1 MHDPQRSEPKS
12 AAGLALVLT
21 AGVAAMAGLA
31 ALGLRTG
38 IDHWPL
44 AQALARQ
51 VRDAGDAALVLASL
65 IIVFAVFFR
74 QFQLSRAEGV
84 TAGLARRPPLVLAL
98 AVLAWV
104 AALPLLAVLV
114 AGRYEAVENEH
125 QARLRAAE
133 DWARM
138 LARRVDARLDS
149 GLAIIGTL
157 AAQPRVRS
165 LVASDCDPL
174 LNELVKAW
182 PPFSG
187 PVTRNA
193 DGQVVCTAKDRR
205 PWTPDPTY
213 LKRLAAGQPFVHLVP
228 APLRQAFLVH
238 PLRAPDG
245 ALVGALDVEIDLDA
259 LSALVITALPA
270 AAQGALVAADGRLL
284 GGNGEAASRPGAI
297 SPREATGA
305 EPLPPAARDAVASWE
320 RAGYAYASA
329 PLARLRAQTLVRL
342 DASVE
347 ASGYYDWPWLLAAF
361 ALSLFAVQIAHRAFA
376 RPSRS
381 LRTTAQALLAGQA
394 ERRMAVVGSAE
405 AAAAAEAFNAYADGC
420 AEQAAER
427 QRTEDGLRDALFLW
441 ADWIWVLD
449 AQLRVERVDCAP
461 RVSPA
466 LRARLQA
473 LKGHTLWDAE
483 PERTPQA
490 EIQHARTALQDR
502 QALRDWRL
510 GFAAE
515 EGQVADTLWSGLPR
529 HDAAGAFVG
538 YQGVGRDIT
547 QTLRDSEVAR
557 RFESA
562 VAQTSDPVLLVERA
576 AGDAADRILYA
587 NRAAALLFDYPEAA
601 LAGRPLESLLATADP
616 GHDELVQ
623 ALGAGQPLHR
633 RLNVMRRRGQTQVV
647 DVRVDLLLDS
657 RMGHRRFVV
666 IMRDLTADVDRA
678 RQVVEAHEELK
689 QAMRQRSHELEVMA
703 KELESFSYTVSH
715 DLRAPLRVVEGFARI
730 LVEDY
735 GRLLDKM
742 AHDHLQRIIQAAARM
757 NSMINALLDLSRLSS
772 QPIVREPLSLSRMA
786 EEVIE
791 ELRAGSPGREVDPI
805 IAPDAL
811 TEGDRT
817 LLRIVLDNLI
827 GNAWKYTARVRVAEI
842 EFGVRMQGGVP
853 VYFVRDNGAGF
864 DMRFADRLFGVFQRL
879 HSAADFPGTGVGL
892 ATVQRIIRRHGGRI
906 WAESEPG
913 HGSTFYFTLWE
924 RAAPGE

>member
-1 MHDPQRSEPKS
+1 MLDPQRSEPKS
-12 AAGLALVLT
+12 PAGLALVLT
-21 AGVAAMAGLA
+21 AGVALVAGLA
-31 ALGLRTG
+31 ALALRTG
-38 IDHWPL
+38 IDHLPL
-44 AQALARQ
+44 ARALARQ
-51 VRDAGDAALVLASL
+51 MRDAGDAALALSSL

-74 QFQLSRAEGV
+74 QFQLNRAEG
-84 TAGLARRPPLVLAL
+84 AAIGLSRRPPLILPLA
-98 AVLAWV
+98 AFAWI
-104 AALPLLAVLV
+104 AALPLIAVF
-114 AGRYEAVENEH
+114 AFGRYEAAQEEA
-125 QARLRAAE
+125 QARLRTAE

-138 LARRVDARLDS
+138 VARRVDARLDS

-165 LVASDCDPL
+165 LAGTDCDPL

-187 PVTRNA
+187 PTTRHA
-193 DGQVVCTAKDRR
+193 DGQVVCAAKDRR
-205 PWTPDPTY
+205 PWTPDPSY
-213 LKRLAAGQPFVHLVP
+213 LKRLASGQPFVHLAP
-228 APLRQAFLVH
+228 APVRQAFLVQ

-245 ALVGALDVEIDLDA
+245 TLVGALDVEIDLEA
-259 LSALVITALPA
+259 LSALVTTGLPA
-270 AAQGALVAADGRLL
+270 AAQGALVALDGRLL
-284 GGNGEAASRPGAI
+284 GGNGQAARRPDPSG
-297 SPREATGA
+297 PRQPPGA
-305 EPLPPAARDAVASWE
+305 EPLPATARDAIASWE
-320 RAGYAYASA
+320 RSGHAYASA
-329 PLARLRAQTLVRL
+329 PLARLEGRTLVRL
-342 DASVE
+342 DAPAE
-347 ASGYYDWPWLLAAF
+347 TTGHYDWPWLLAAL
-361 ALSLFAVQIAHRAFA
+361 ALSLFIAHLAHRAFV
-376 RPSRS
+376 RPARS
-381 LRTTAQALLAGQA
+381 LRATAEALLAGQA
-394 ERRMAVVGSAE
+394 ERRMPLAGSAE
-405 AAAAAEAFNAYADGC
+405 AASAADAFNRYAGSC
-420 AEQAAER
+420 AEQSAAH
-427 QRTEDGLRDALFLW
+427 QRTEEALRDTLFLW
-441 ADWIWVLD
+441 ADWVWVLD
-449 AQLRVERVDCAP
+449 ASLRVERVDCAP
-461 RVSPA
+461 RLSPA
-466 LRARLQA
+466 LRARLEG

-490 EIQHARTALQDR
+490 DMQHARATLQDR
-502 QALRDWRL
+502 QALREWRL
-510 GFAAE
+510 ALGAD
-515 EGQVADTLWSGLPR
+515 GQVMATLWSGLPQ
-529 HDAAGAFVG
+529 HDAAGAFIG

-547 QTLRDSEVAR
+547 HTLRDTELAR

-601 LAGRPLESLLATADP
+601 LAGRPLESLLATGDA

-623 ALGAGQPLHR
+623 ALAAGQPLHR
-633 RLNVMRRRGQTQVV
+633 RLNVMRRRGQSQVV

-657 RMGHRRFVV
+657 RMGDRRFVV
-666 IMRDLTADVDRA
+666 IMRDLTADVDRT

-791 ELRAGSPGREVDPI
+791 ELRAGSPGREIDPI
-805 IAPDAL
+805 IAPDVV

-827 GNAWKYTARVRVAEI
+827 GNAWKYTGRARVAEI
-842 EFGVRMQGGVP
+842 EFGVRAQAGMP

-924 RAAPGE
+924 RTAPGE